1 MKLFLLLCYIFASC
15 TLAYAESDNK
25 KIVKNGLDVL
35 PLKTSQVI
43 PFSEE
48 LFGRRVYFPQTTK
61 CLQNRVHGKANGS
74 FLIFCNTEIIC
85 IANKKNGLFDGE
97 LSIYPDGIFS
107 VRATVK
113 ESVLNG
119 WCRMAFSH
127 SNTHSIP
134 NCHLSAIMTRK
145 KFLFRKRTGLIL
157 AIPILL

>member
-1 MKLFLLLCYIFASC
+1 MVVAKKLTGSNNMKLFLLLCYIFASC

-97 LSIYPDGIFS
+97 LSFILTEYF
-107 VRATVK
+107 
-113 ESVLNG
+113 
-119 WCRMAFSH
+119 
-127 SNTHSIP
+127 
-134 NCHLSAIMTRK
+134 LS
-145 KFLFRKRTGLIL
+145 GQQ
-157 AIPILL
+157 